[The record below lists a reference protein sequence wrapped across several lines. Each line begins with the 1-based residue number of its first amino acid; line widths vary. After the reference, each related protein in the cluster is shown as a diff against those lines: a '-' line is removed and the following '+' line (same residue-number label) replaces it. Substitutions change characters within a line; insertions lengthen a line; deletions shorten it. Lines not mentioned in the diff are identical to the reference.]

1 MIVRDRP
8 EQPNAR
14 AVTAGDAFADVRWQA
29 PAPNNSAITGYEV
42 SYNGQVATY
51 GAGAAGITQ
60 RITGLANGT
69 AYTFAVRAI
78 NGIGASEWSA
88 GTTATPY
95 GTPTVPQNVRL
106 TSSGNAPADLTAS
119 WNAPASTGGGAVDYE
134 WRVTGAQG
142 WQTTAGTSG
151 RVNGVGA
158 GTYTLE
164 VRAINRGSNQTGP
177 TGSDSVGVS
186 NPPPPPPA
194 AYICKGGP
202 QGGGNAVVVRY
213 EKFTSGGHRMYTSL
227 ERRLERLLQGD
238 VRHRRRRQEFPEL
251 ARRAVRFGHLGRDRR
266 TDEHL
271 QDEFDHGRPGGTPPP
286 GQCSG

>member
-1 MIVRDRP
+1 
-8 EQPNAR
+8 
-14 AVTAGDAFADVRWQA
+14 
-29 PAPNNSAITGYEV
+29 
-42 SYNGQVATY
+42 
-51 GAGAAGITQ
+51 
-60 RITGLANGT
+60 
-69 AYTFAVRAI
+69 VRAI
-78 NGIGASEWSA
+78 NGIGASEWSS
-88 GTTATPY
+88 GTTVTPY

-106 TSSGNAPADLTAS
+106 TSSGDAPADLTAS
-119 WNAPASTGGGAVDYE
+119 WSAPASTGGGAVDYQ
-134 WRVTGAQG
+134 WRIAGAQG

-151 RVNGVGA
+151 RVNNVGA

-213 EKFTSGGHRMYTSL
+213 VNFTSGGHRMYTSL
-227 ERRLERLLQGD
+227 NGDSSAFYKETFGIGGDGSQTLQNWLG
-238 VRHRRRRQEFPEL
+238 
-251 ARRAVRFGHLGRDRR
+251 VRFDSAIWVEIEGPTSISKTNSITGDRWNS
-266 TDEHL
+266 L
-271 QDEFDHGRPGGTPPP
+271 SP